1 MDETRVVEKVKTKT
15 KPPATLSA
23 KTKTVTTNGDKSKNG
38 SKVPKE
44 KAACPWMELEPPPV
58 RTLKVYGL
66 DPSAGNYIG
75 NVMSVKIKWEDDL
88 KPGPVGRKIAVV
100 DYDGAN
106 KRYYPPVD
114 LDDAR
119 ILARGGL
126 SPSESDPRFHQQ
138 MVYAVAMETVERF
151 EAALGRSIRWR
162 RADRP
167 RGFDQQ
173 KQTTDGE
180 GGSWRKTKDI
190 WKLTLFPHAIV
201 QANAF
206 YSPEAKGILFGY
218 FTADETNQG
227 QNLPGQRV
235 FTCLSHDI
243 IAHEVTHA
251 IIDGI
256 RTYFTEPTNPDVLA
270 FHEAF
275 SDLAALFSH
284 FSHKEALLDTIQKT
298 GGQLY
303 QFELKPNAA
312 PPPRSTN
319 GSEAG
324 NADVSL
330 SAQLPTRNPLTDL
343 AKQFGEAAGMRR
355 GLRGALDRKPNAND
369 INTRVSDVH
378 FRGSI
383 LVAAVFDA
391 YFSIYLKRTADLFRV
406 YRAGGGAAQD
416 QPDDLPGPLARLLA
430 EQASATAAE
439 FFQLCARALDYCP
452 PVDITFGDYLRAL
465 ITAHIDLKADD
476 GLEVRD
482 ALMQAFSVRGIYPE
496 SAAFFSQDSLCWPK
510 VPAWT
515 DPPAEGALP
524 PVEVFLEDPDTK
536 EKKLT
541 TLVFGDPNGLSKEEK
556 DINGKVLRQYAEENA
571 ERLGFNADPSLPLE
585 FKPYAP
591 SFHPV
596 FRIAQDGSLRTD
608 MVVELVQTQRVAFDD
623 DMPQA
628 GSFPF
633 RAGVTLIISA
643 PTINDFGYRGK
654 AYVRFAIGKRMVGP
668 EADARKENQRVHNLS
683 MGLAEGNTEDPN
695 HFQVNFGL
703 LHQGL

>member
-1 MDETRVVEKVKTKT
+1 VAKVKTK
-15 KPPATLSA
+15 S
-23 KTKTVTTNGDKSKNG
+23 KTVPTITAEPKTVGTNGNENKNANKSK
-38 SKVPKE
+38 KE
-44 KAACPWMELEPPPV
+44 RAACPWMELEPPPV
-58 RTLKVYGL
+58 RTLKVYAL
-66 DPSAGNYIG
+66 DPSAGNYVG
-75 NVMSVKIKWEDDL
+75 NVMSVKIKWDDDL
-88 KPGPVGRKIAVV
+88 KPGPVGQKIAVI

-126 SPSESDPRFHQQ
+126 DPSESDPRFHQQ
-138 MVYAVAMETVERF
+138 MVYAVASETIERF

-167 RGFDQQ
+167 RGFDQT
-173 KQTTDGE
+173 QTNDDE

-190 WKLTLFPHAIV
+190 WKLSLFPHAMI

-284 FSHKEALLDTIQKT
+284 FSHKDALLDTIQKT

-303 QFELKPNAA
+303 RFELKPDAA
-312 PPPRSTN
+312 PPTGSGSTN
-319 GSEAG
+319 GNDDSKP
-324 NADVSL
+324 SL
-330 SAQLPTRNPLTDL
+330 SAQLPARNPLTDL
-343 AKQFGEAAGMRR
+343 AKQFGEASGMRR
-355 GLRGALDRKPNAND
+355 GLRSALDRRPNAND

-391 YFSIYLKRTADLFRV
+391 YFSIYMKRTADLFRV
-406 YRAGGGAAQD
+406 YRAGHPQNH
-416 QPDDLPGPLARLLA
+416 PDDLPGPLARLLA
-430 EQASATAAE
+430 EQASETAAE

-476 GLEVRD
+476 GFEVRD

-510 VPAWT
+510 VPRWT
-515 DPPAEGALP
+515 TPPSEGALP
-524 PVEVFLEDPDTK
+524 PVEVMLEDPVTK

-541 TLVFGDPNGLSKEEK
+541 TLIFGDPNGLTKAEK
-556 DINGKVLRQYAEENA
+556 DINGAVLRQYAEENA
-571 ERLGFNADPSLPLE
+571 ERLGFDPDPSLPLG

-608 MVVELVQTQRVAFDD
+608 MVVELVQTKREPFDEN
-623 DMPQA
+623 MPLA

-643 PTINDFGYRGK
+643 PTLIDSKNRGK
-654 AYVRFAIGKRMVGP
+654 PVVRFAIGKPMKGP
-668 EADARKENQRVHNLS
+668 KADARKQNQRVHSLA